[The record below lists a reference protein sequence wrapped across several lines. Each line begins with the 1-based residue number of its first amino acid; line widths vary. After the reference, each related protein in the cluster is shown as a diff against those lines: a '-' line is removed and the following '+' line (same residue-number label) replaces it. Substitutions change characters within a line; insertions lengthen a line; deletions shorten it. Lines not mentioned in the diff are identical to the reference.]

1 MRGVRSVPSHD
12 KTFMKL
18 PNWQVYISEGL
29 ILFVHSKQLFIFA
42 SKIQFYILQIMVNR
56 LIRPADSYL
65 AKENDQYIIDW

>member
-1 MRGVRSVPSHD
+1 
-12 KTFMKL
+12 
-18 PNWQVYISEGL
+18 
-29 ILFVHSKQLFIFA
+29 KQLFIFA